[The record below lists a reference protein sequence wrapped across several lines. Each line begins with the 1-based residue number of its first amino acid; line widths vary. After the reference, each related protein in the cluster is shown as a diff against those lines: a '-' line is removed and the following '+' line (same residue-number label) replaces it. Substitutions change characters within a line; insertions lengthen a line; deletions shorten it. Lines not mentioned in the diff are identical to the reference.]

1 MAGVKKIPQRLCLGC
16 QTQHP
21 KKELVRIVRSP
32 EGDFS
37 VDFTG
42 KKAGRGAYIC
52 HSEACF
58 LAAVKAKRF
67 NKAFQAEPGA
77 EVIEALRAALA
88 TQV

>member
-32 EGDFS
+32 EGEFS

-52 HSEACF
+52 PSEACF
-58 LAAVKAKRF
+58 MAAVKAKRF

-77 EVIEALRAALA
+77 EVIEALKAALSA
-88 TQV
+88 KG